1 MQSRLNY
8 PIAVLVTGFLVLI
21 FLSLALF
28 WANWICKS
36 ALADMMPMDNR
47 TVNIVPFGLVPGE
60 RQDDPNI
67 AFHSAAHAHISE
79 PQSQAALGV
88 AAYLGGKMIESKG
101 KLIWYLNHKG
111 EDSAWMYFDKSSGQI
126 NCRWVDARKMP
137 DGTSM
142 PITVQQYV
150 GPDGVSEVPDKKL
163 GRFSS
168 VVVDLS
174 EGILYDKELRRFFK
188 INLTKETVTKG
199 PQLPRDD
206 RHKPTDV
213 GILSKNPN
221 ILDLYW
227 QPPAVK
233 KSQDQEEQEPYPFGP
248 LVSEAGE
255 LEPRASV
262 SSSPPSIVREE
273 VSLYRPS
280 RCVLVLDE
288 SGRID
293 LLDTETL
300 EFAGTAGHLPVPQ
313 ALFGSQEHARPRDLL
328 AYRVIPVAFD
338 SGNKYTGMVA
348 AAVSREGTALSL
360 AVFDANGLLVK
371 SDETKVKESRYR
383 GASSSSAYYFGAP
396 WAPVATIGKY
406 VLENLHPPILSVA
419 SYLTADKIEAGAG
432 HRALLL
438 LPNSFIAMKAR
449 DAGRTVLE
457 RLLTAF
463 LLMAPSVLL
472 ALWLAWRVDKNG
484 ALVGLS
490 RKARR
495 WWMLGT
501 IAFGLVGYVTYK
513 LTRPKVT
520 LVTCANCG
528 HPRRPDMDKCH
539 RCGSPWHVPELTP
552 PAWRVLD
559 GAGRRSATEA
569 QRTEQKNN
577 E

>member
-1 MQSRLNY
+1 MRSRLNY
-8 PIAVLVTGFLVLI
+8 PVQVLAAGFLVLAL
-21 FLSLALF
+21 LSLSLF
-28 WANWICKS
+28 WASWICKD
-36 ALADMMPMDNR
+36 ALADIMPMDNR
-47 TVNIVPFGLVPGE
+47 TANIVPFGLVPGE

-79 PQSQAALGV
+79 PQAQTALGV

-101 KLIWYLNHKG
+101 KRIWYLNPNR

-126 NCRWVDARKMP
+126 NCRWVDVRKRP

-188 INLTKETVTKG
+188 INLINETVTKG
-199 PQLPRDD
+199 PQLPKDD
-206 RHKPTDV
+206 RYKPIDV
-213 GILSKNPN
+213 GILSKNSAV
-221 ILDLYW
+221 LDLYW
-227 QPPAVK
+227 QPPVVK
-233 KSQDQEEQEPYPFGP
+233 KSQDQEGQEPYPPGP
-248 LVSEAGE
+248 LEADEFVPPARVSYT
-255 LEPRASV
+255 
-262 SSSPPSIVREE
+262 SPPPLVREE
-273 VSLYRPS
+273 DSQYRPAGS
-280 RCVLVLDE
+280 VLVLDE

-293 LLDTETL
+293 LLDTHTL
-300 EFAGTAGHLPVPQ
+300 EFTGTAGHLPSPQ

-338 SGNKYTGMVA
+338 WGKYTGMVA

-360 AVFDANGLLVK
+360 AVFDANGLLIK
-371 SDETKVKESRYR
+371 SDETKGRYG
-383 GASSSSAYYFGAP
+383 GASSSSDYYFGAP
-396 WAPVATIGKY
+396 WAPTATTGEY
-406 VLENLHPPILSVA
+406 VLENLRPPILSVA
-419 SYLTADKIEAGAG
+419 SYFTASAFEAGAG
-432 HRALLL
+432 HRALFL

-449 DAGRTVLE
+449 DAGQTVLE
-457 RLLTAF
+457 RLMATF

-472 ALWLAWRVDKNG
+472 ALWLAWRVDKD
-484 ALVGLS
+484 AAVVGLS
-490 RKARR
+490 RRARR
-495 WWMLGT
+495 WWTLG
-501 IAFGLVGYVTYK
+501 ILAFSLAGYVTYR
-513 LTRPKVT
+513 LTRPKAT

-552 PAWRVLD
+552 PAWRVLSSD
-559 GAGRRSATEA
+559 GRWSATEA